1 MTTKTPQKKEGRPTA
16 SSGKKARPEAILS
29 SPDHIPDR
37 GAVIDSAPPVPS
49 NEKKNPVIGLG
60 ITYSEVGAAEK
71 LGIGAED
78 VSWLRQ
84 GVLDLGK
91 DYTREAGFVRITA
104 VGLSK
109 LETLLAQG
117 STLLV
122 VAANL
127 PNPNLV
133 LARRPGGKD
142 ILRVRVA
149 DSAAWVKGMIMPGCI
164 STSVANKF
172 ICEARPRFKGRI

>member
-29 SPDHIPDR
+29 APDHIPDR
-37 GAVIDSAPPVPS
+37 GAVIDSAPPV
-49 NEKKNPVIGLG
+49 EKKSPVIGLG

-71 LGIGAED
+71 LGIGSED
-78 VSWLRQ
+78 VTWLRN
-84 GVLDLGK
+84 GVLEVGR

-104 VGLSK
+104 VGLSN
-109 LETLLAQG
+109 LEGLLAQG

-133 LARRPGGKD
+133 LARRPGGTD

-149 DSAAWVKGMIMPGCI
+149 DSSAWVKGMIMPGCI